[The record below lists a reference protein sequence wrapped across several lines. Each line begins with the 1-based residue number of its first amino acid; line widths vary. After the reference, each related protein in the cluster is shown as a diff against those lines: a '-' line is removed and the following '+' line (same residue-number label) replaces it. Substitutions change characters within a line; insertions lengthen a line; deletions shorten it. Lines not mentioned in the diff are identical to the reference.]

1 MMETREFL
9 LRAQLEPQALQAFIE
24 AGWLVLPNDDEH
36 REFNDLDL
44 ARVRLIRELRMGF
57 GVNDEG
63 VGIVLHLLDQMH
75 GMRLILRNVMAATA
89 ARGQERRVS

>member
-1 MMETREFL
+1 METREFL

>member
-1 MMETREFL
+1 METREFL
-9 LRAQLEPQALQAFIE
+9 LRAQLEPQTLQGFIE
-24 AGWLVLPNDDEH
+24 AGWLVPPNDHER
-36 REFNDLDL
+36 REFDDLDL

-75 GMRLILRNVMAATA
+75 GMRVILRNVMATTA
-89 ARGQERRVS
+89 ARDNGDRVS

>member
-1 MMETREFL
+1 METREFL
-9 LRAQLEPQALQAFIE
+9 LRAQLEPQTLQGFIE
-24 AGWLVLPNDDEH
+24 AGWLVRPNDHER
-36 REFNDLDL
+36 REFDDLDL

-75 GMRLILRNVMAATA
+75 GMRLILRNVMAATV
-89 ARGQERRVS
+89 ARDNGHRVS

>member
-1 MMETREFL
+1 METREFL

-24 AGWLVLPNDDEH
+24 AGWLVPPNDDEH

-75 GMRLILRNVMAATA
+75 GMRLILRNVLAATA
-89 ARGQERRVS
+89 ARDQGRHVS